1 MKTLTVCALAIGAT
15 LLILLIRQFRTE
27 ISLPI
32 SLCLTLCL
40 LTVAYGLLRE
50 LLTWLSSLWSQ
61 EYRLYYETL
70 LKATGISVVASLA
83 SEICKDAGE
92 GSVAGAV
99 ELVAKCEILCLSLPI
114 LQELLTLA
122 LGPLS
127 S

>member
-1 MKTLTVCALAIGAT
+1 MNTLSVCALAIGAT
-15 LLILLIRQFRTE
+15 LLILLIRGFRAE

-40 LTVAYGLLRE
+40 LTVAYGLLRS
-50 LLTWLSSLWSQ
+50 LLNWLTSLWSQ
-61 EYRLYYETL
+61 EYLPYLETL
-70 LKATGISVVASLA
+70 LKSTGISVVASLA

-122 LGPLS
+122 LSPLTS
-127 S
+127 